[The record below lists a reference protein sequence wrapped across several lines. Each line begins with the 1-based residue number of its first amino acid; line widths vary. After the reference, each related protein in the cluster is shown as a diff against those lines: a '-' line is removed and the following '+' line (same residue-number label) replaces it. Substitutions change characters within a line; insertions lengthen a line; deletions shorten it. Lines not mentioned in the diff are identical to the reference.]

1 MSSTQPFS
9 DPAEL
14 ERRTALVQSKY
25 QGHQGR
31 DPWAEPATDAGR
43 GTNADTGKER
53 AIDVTTP
60 ANLSV
65 TELAE
70 ALNNAALDSL
80 PDARLVLAHARWPD
94 GEDPATILL
103 PHSVCGW
110 DIIGVVQRTQDINF
124 TICLPFHHPPIDR
137 ASSRLIPTTLQ
148 CKIYYDPT
156 RDQCLFVSETTMVI
170 HLAGLHPTARRQGI
184 SFGHHRV
191 VEPGLWRISVGG
203 DDGKP
208 EQHLLDFLILQR
220 QFTVTLHNPRHEEPS
235 VSAKRSAPDEAELG
249 AKRRRREGGETEIVL
264 APATASRSLERT
276 ASSLLDLDDN
286 EMAAVWTAE
295 SINAAT
301 NRSSL
306 PEGSGK
312 ALSVSNAGAYKVT
325 RLKLIT
331 DRSSATVFI
340 GRHSELPDNIVAKVI
355 RYQGKKTS
363 KDLVSCAELWI
374 QEKRCL
380 EKLRHEN
387 IVSLKAFDGR
397 LFAIYIE
404 RLPHSLQRGLSSPF
418 KPSDAQEILRH
429 MSSAIAYLKTMRI
442 THNDIKPANIAY
454 SPARG
459 AVLLDFGL
467 ALSSDEKILPGGTP
481 WYIPPEFIDEG
492 TRGAKGDVW
501 ALGVTMLYVLGKTTL
516 PERTSPGW
524 IIRDIISKKGEA
536 QDKMETWLGVVS
548 RSRDTLHRTD
558 KVEDLVSQMLEPK
571 TGLRVQATE
580 ISIVMGKVGKLVTT
594 A

>member
-1 MSSTQPFS
+1 MSSTQTFS

-25 QGHQGR
+25 QGHQGGN
-31 DPWAEPATDAGR
+31 PLIEPATDHGR
-43 GTNADTGKER
+43 GTNANTGK

-65 TELAE
+65 IELAE
-70 ALNNAALDSL
+70 ALKNAALESL
-80 PDARLVLAHARWPD
+80 PDARLVLAHARWLD

-103 PHSVCGW
+103 PHSICGW
-110 DIIGVVQRTQDINF
+110 DITGVVQRLQDINF

-137 ASSRLIPTTLQ
+137 AFSRLIPTTLQ

-156 RDQCLFVSETTMVI
+156 TDQCLFVSETTMAI
-170 HLAGLHPTARRQGI
+170 HMAGLHPTARQQRI
-184 SFGHHRV
+184 AFGQHRV
-191 VEPGLWRISVGG
+191 VEPGLWRISVGGG

-220 QFTVTLHNPRHEEPS
+220 QFTVTLHNPCRGESS
-235 VSAKRSAPDEAELG
+235 VSGKRSAPDEAELG
-249 AKRRRREGGETEIVL
+249 TKRRRREGHETEIVL
-264 APATASRSLERT
+264 APATASRSLEGT
-276 ASSLLDLDDN
+276 ASSLLDLDNN

-295 SINAAT
+295 SINTAT

-312 ALSVSNAGAYKVT
+312 TLSTSNAGAYKVT

-340 GRHSELPDNIVAKVI
+340 GRHSELPDDIVAKVI
-355 RYQGKKTS
+355 RYQGKKTP
-363 KDLVSCAELWI
+363 KDL
-374 QEKRCL
+374 R
-380 EKLRHEN
+380 N

-418 KPSDAQEILRH
+418 KPSDAQAILRH
-429 MSSAIAYLKTMRI
+429 MSSALAYLETARI

-467 ALSSDEKILPGGTP
+467 ALSSDENILPGGTP

-492 TRGAKGDVW
+492 TRGAKGDAW

-524 IIRDIISKKGEA
+524 IIRDIGSKNGEA
-536 QDKMETWLGVVS
+536 RDKMEAWLGVVS
-548 RSRDTLHRTD
+548 RSRDTLDRTD
-558 KVEDLVSQMLEPK
+558 NVEDLVSQMLEPK
-571 TGLRVQATE
+571 TGLRAQAAET
-580 ISIVMGKVGKLVTT
+580 SIVLGLGYLRT